1 MDKLFSLY
9 VVISSLKQ
17 MPQVCFVSSDKIVTG
32 SKQNLR
38 IQQLSLPVCC
48 EISPSKKTG
57 QFNHLTALAWFFL
70 IKDSKRNNRNLCYSS
85 CAL

>member
-9 VVISSLKQ
+9 VVISSLKSNATS
-17 MPQVCFVSSDKIVTG
+17 MLCFQR

-48 EISPSKKTG
+48 EISPSKKTA

-70 IKDSKRNNRNLCYSS
+70 IQDSKRNNRNLCYSS